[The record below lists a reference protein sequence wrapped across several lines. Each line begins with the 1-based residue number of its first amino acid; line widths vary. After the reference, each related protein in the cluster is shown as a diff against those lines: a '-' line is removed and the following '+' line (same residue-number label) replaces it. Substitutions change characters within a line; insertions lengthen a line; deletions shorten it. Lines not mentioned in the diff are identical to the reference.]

1 MIFVI
6 TGTQAPFDRL
16 VKCMDEIAP
25 SLTGEEIIAQIHHS
39 KYKVKNMKA
48 VATMKPLEFNEN
60 FSRADLI
67 ISHAGMGTIIS
78 ALQNNKP
85 TIILP
90 RSAALGEH
98 RNDHQLATAKILEKL
113 KFIHV
118 IYDEKEL
125 NTKILTFFRGELMPL
140 HTVDNSASQS
150 LIGSI
155 QEYLNLGNGNNT
167 NN

>member
-25 SLTGEEIIAQIHHS
+25 SLKDVEIIAQVNHS
-39 KYKVKNMKA
+39 KYKVKNMKS
-48 VATMKPLEFNEN
+48 VATMKPLDFNEN

-67 ISHAGMGTIIS
+67 ISHAGMGTIIL

-98 RNDHQLATAKILEKL
+98 RNDHQLATAKVLEKL
-113 KFIHV
+113 KYIHV

-125 NTKILTFFRGELMPL
+125 NAKISNFFSGELTPL
-140 HTVDNSASQS
+140 HAIESVASQS
-150 LIGSI
+150 LIDSI
-155 QEYLNLGNGNNT
+155 QEYLNIGSGSSIQN
-167 NN
+167 

>member
-16 VKCMDEIAP
+16 VKCMDEIAA
-25 SLTGEEIIAQIHHS
+25 SLIGEEIIAQVHHS
-39 KYKVKNMKA
+39 KYKVKNMKS

-67 ISHAGMGTIIS
+67 VSHAGMGTIIS

-125 NTKILTFFRGELMPL
+125 NTKILTFLRGELMSL
-140 HTVDNSASQS
+140 HTIENTASQS

-155 QEYLNLGNGNNT
+155 QEYLNLDSSKNK
-167 NN
+167 